1 MILFRPLMSVLSSK
15 QCPFIIFVANKYM
28 LSRRCGPFLYSLAF
42 VTICDCFGSL
52 SSLHLCIHC
61 MLIFLIF
68 VEDNGHTFPPQ
79 ELHIKQTTDSNLGPP
94 ISEQSMCPLNTPQRM
109 LVNSHFHLNYMN
121 LIFLISFSFLIIC
134 FRFYFLTMFSQCLRV
149 IQATNHL
156 LIKKINQKGNR
167 SLTSKFRECT
177 CLPQKIEENV
187 QINEKQKTSISQ
199 LYIL

>member
-121 LIFLISFSFLIIC
+121 LIFLIFFFFFNYLLQILFSDHVFP
-134 FRFYFLTMFSQCLRV
+134 MFEGDLG
-149 IQATNHL
+149 H
-156 LIKKINQKGNR
+156 
-167 SLTSKFRECT
+167 
-177 CLPQKIEENV
+177 
-187 QINEKQKTSISQ
+187 
-199 LYIL
+199 